1 MFKPYTI
8 RTARM
13 AVLTVAGCVSQGQFL
28 DNKQEMAVQTALNR
42 AHFEIQ
48 CPEATATVLSREVVQ
63 PAYQGPRVSGLQRA
77 EYTIGVSGCGQ
88 RATSV
93 VVCPDGGEGCFAA
106 DSGRPRGQ

>member
-8 RTARM
+8 FTALI
-13 AVLTVAGCVSQGQFL
+13 AVLTVSGCVSQGQFL
-28 DNKQEMAVQTALNR
+28 DNKQEMAIQTALNR
-42 AHFEIQ
+42 ARFEMQ

-63 PAYQGPRVSGLQRA
+63 PAYQGPRVGGVQRA

-106 DSGRPRGQ
+106 DPGRPRGQ